1 MQRQEWLIPTKKG
14 LYCEPGDFFIDPT
27 RVVPRAVITHGH
39 ADHARRGHQA
49 VLATAETL
57 GVMRARL
64 GPKAVRESQAL
75 ALGEPLRI
83 SAVDVRLAPAGHV
96 FGSAQVVMDY
106 RGERAVVTGDYKRR
120 PDPTCP
126 SFEPVTCDLFVTEA
140 TFGLPVYRHPPADD
154 EIRRLLESVAL
165 FVDRPH
171 LVGAY
176 SFGKAQRLLALLRAA
191 GYDAP
196 IWLHPTLW
204 QVTNLYRA
212 TGLDFGDL
220 RRLDESDPGPTACVV
235 LAPPSAGDRLLA
247 PLMRRRPVRV
257 SASGWMGV
265 RRHWRRGGAGLPLA
279 ISDHADWLELTE
291 TIKEVSRERFWV
303 MHGDAAALVHFGRTA
318 GLDGQALPAAI
329 ALS

>member
-14 LYCEPGDFFIDPT
+14 LYCEPGDFYIDPT
-27 RVVPRAVITHGH
+27 RVVSRAVITHGH

-57 GVMRARL
+57 AVMRARL
-64 GPKAVRESQAL
+64 GPKAVGGGQAM
-75 ALGEPLRI
+75 ALGERLAI
-83 SAVDVRLAPAGHV
+83 GDVDVRLVPAGHV

-126 SFEPVTCDLFVTEA
+126 PFEPVTCDLFVTEA
-140 TFGLPVYRHPPADD
+140 TFGLPVYRHPPADQ

-171 LVGAY
+171 LIGAY

-204 QVTNLYRA
+204 QVTGLYQA
-212 TGLDFGDL
+212 SGHDFGDL
-220 RRLDESDPGPTACVV
+220 RRLEGGDPGADARIV

-247 PLMRRRPVRV
+247 PLLRRRPVRV

-265 RRHWRRGGAGLPLA
+265 RRYRGRGGGGLPLV
-279 ISDHADWLELTE
+279 ISDHADWRELTD
-291 TIKEVSRERFWV
+291 TIKTVTRQRFWV
-303 MHGDAAALVHFGRTA
+303 MHGDAAALVQFGRTA
-318 GLDGQALPAAI
+318 GLDGQALPQAMAVP
-329 ALS
+329 